1 MRSKFPSIST
11 VRSYSLRG
19 TATALVAVSLI
30 TTLLR
35 RNTFKGYAVAI
46 NSVSLMTLY
55 AAFAVD
61 IGFPLLLAEDFEE
74 NLALNA
80 QVLYDNGES
89 QFNSSLLFQQAPT
102 LSDAAI
108 FVIRRFLAHACPR
121 NLQSCCLDSHRYWP
135 LEATTPQKR
144 RRYLRLPVSI
154 THFYGY

>member
-1 MRSKFPSIST
+1 MRSKLPSIST

-30 TTLLR
+30 PTLLR

-89 QFNSSLLFQQAPT
+89 QFNSSLLFNKH
-102 LSDAAI
+102 L
-108 FVIRRFLAHACPR
+108 H
-121 NLQSCCLDSHRYWP
+121 CLMPPS
-135 LEATTPQKR
+135 L
-144 RRYLRLPVSI
+144 
-154 THFYGY
+154 